1 MKKIC
6 PNCKGKNIARLV
18 WGLPCDEFLEEIG
31 KEENKGKYRLR
42 SSSKQDSLSKTKR
55 EIAHMVDITKLISR
69 QRKKELVNLHE

>member
-42 SSSKQDSLSKTKR
+42 GCCVTGSDP
-55 EIAHMVDITKLISR
+55 DYCCNDCG
-69 QRKKELVNLHE
+69 KEF